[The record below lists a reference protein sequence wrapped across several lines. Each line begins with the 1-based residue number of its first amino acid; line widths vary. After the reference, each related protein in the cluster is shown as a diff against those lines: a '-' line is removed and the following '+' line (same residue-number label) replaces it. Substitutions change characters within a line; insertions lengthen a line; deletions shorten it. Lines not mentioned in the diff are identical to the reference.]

1 MTEPGV
7 GVMEVA
13 ACDDRT
19 LAVQELL
26 AAQGFTAPPCS
37 HRAPAGDHRRRPA
50 LRPRR
55 HRAIS
60 IAFRT
65 GWVSLEV
72 QADQPRCGGR
82 KARSARTSGGAGGT
96 GACAGGSPLELH
108 AFG

>member
-1 MTEPGV
+1 
-7 GVMEVA
+7 MEVA
-13 ACDDRT
+13 ACDDQTT

-37 HRAPAGDHRRRPA
+37 RRAPAGDHRRRPA
-50 LRPRR
+50 LRPRC

-65 GWVSLEV
+65 GWVSLEE

-82 KARSARTSGGAGGT
+82 TAPSAHTSGGAGGT